1 MRISN
6 LYETIKKA
14 VVIGKLK
21 EPFSVKDVNT
31 NCNGLL
37 NKSKSFL
44 SKHSNNNPG
53 NYSVYFFKVSKGKYK
68 LQK

>member
-6 LYETIKKA
+6 LYDTIKKA
-14 VVIGKLK
+14 VIIGKLK

-44 SKHSNNNPG
+44 SKHSNNNTS